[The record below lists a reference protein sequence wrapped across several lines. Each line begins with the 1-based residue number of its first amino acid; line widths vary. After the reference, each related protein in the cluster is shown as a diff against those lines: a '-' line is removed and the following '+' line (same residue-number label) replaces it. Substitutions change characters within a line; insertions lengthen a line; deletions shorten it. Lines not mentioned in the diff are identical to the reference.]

1 MATKVER
8 YRQRYGRRGDDLLSK
23 VLPAG
28 AAYDRAQ
35 QTGEL
40 TETDIAT
47 IVDAAGQARL
57 LVAMN
62 ATELLQ
68 SLSLRWPAAA
78 TRAIVDL
85 FASTKAHA
93 RFAALCSTTEH
104 TEPEVLRT
112 ILQRGLTDKSSRVRW
127 KAADRAERLERR
139 DLLSD
144 LQQAI
149 AAEKSAKTRQTLQY
163 SHEMLRDGYIV
174 KDAVNGRVM
183 IWLRTP
189 RGSSGHEV
197 DVAAIKEKGIASVV
211 AELRRSSASRLS
223 E

>member
-8 YRQRYGRRGDDLLSK
+8 YRQLYGRRGDDLLSE

-40 TETDIAT
+40 TETDLAT
-47 IVDAAGQARL
+47 IVDAAAHPRL

-62 ATELLQ
+62 ASELLQ
-68 SLSLRWPAAA
+68 ALSARWPAAISH
-78 TRAIVDL
+78 AIDDL
-85 FASTKAHA
+85 LGSAKAHA
-93 RFAALCSTTEH
+93 RFAALCSTTKH

-112 ILQRGLTDKSSRVRW
+112 MLQRGLTDKSARVRW

-139 DLLSD
+139 DLLPD
-144 LQQAI
+144 LERAI
-149 AAEKSAKTRQTLQY
+149 TAEKNAKTRSTLQY
-163 SHEMLRDGYIV
+163 HQRMLRDGYAAE
-174 KDAVNGRVM
+174 DRAGGRVS

-189 RGSSGHEV
+189 QGYSGHDV
-197 DVAAIKEKGIASVV
+197 DASAVKERGIASVV
-211 AELRRSSASRLS
+211 AELRK
-223 E
+223 